1 MLNGG
6 SGTDGADRAFQP
18 CVEMMLFRLM
28 ELELELEQI
37 MLRLGAGYNGGKEE
51 IDALSYRDESSI
63 NEEGINAI
71 SIPAHLHQVL
81 LGPRTKAF
89 MANPAA
95 RPAVERTVEAN
106 DKSTI
111 CADCGASTTITGSL
125 ANTTDVVEKETIVD
139 MAESGARMKATHTCM
154 KTYFLRNR
162 TGELVTITTPALY
175 VRNIHQDLLSGKA
188 CNRAKIRIILDMD
201 QDIAGLYPLDE
212 NNQPHIEESIPFI
225 SEPTDLFL
233 LKIETMD
240 WRRFHE
246 LNGYDLW
253 HRRMMHCPNRN
264 IRESIPFT
272 KGMEKLLKYRY
283 DHNEK
288 CPGCMIG
295 KSCRQDVP
303 GPAKRADRPLGK
315 VTFDLI
321 ISTITSVEGYNAA
334 ALFVDDHTGR
344 RWLYGCKTKDEALDA
359 SKRWMAEISD
369 LRAKYPLLVV
379 MRDNAGENKS
389 KEICDYFTS
398 MEVANRF
405 STAYEQHQDGL
416 SESGVKSL
424 FLLVR
429 SAMAESG
436 LAGKYWFCAANCA
449 KDCRNAMYVDRIKN
463 SPWGLMYGE
472 KRDVS
477 KFRPFGCRAWMF
489 LNKDR
494 REKGKTAP
502 RAVEVVN
509 LGFAS
514 DLNTSSYKVLI
525 KETGQI
531 LTSNQLEFDEGF
543 FPYRK
548 EELVAKLGDMDEEI
562 DILYRASAP
571 IRWLEYDPSL
581 PLATF
586 KKVDMGSGRQLIL
599 QSPTDSNAYLKIDQ
613 ETFFKNLLATTT
625 VHEKAMLVVGPLQTR
640 IKGLPDHIDASRPP
654 KNFRDAMQRED
665 SQEWAEALDKEYM
678 GFKQRGV
685 FELVPLQKGT
695 KLMGMTTR
703 WEYKVTNGTF
713 EKRKVRLCA
722 MGNQQV
728 AGVHFNESDL
738 YAPVLK
744 AHEVRL
750 LVAIAA
756 QRGATMYKYDTS
768 QAFLYGDVDEEL
780 YARAPDWWP
789 ELVPEGHCLRLRKN
803 IYGTRQAAR
812 AWHLR
817 LSTWMEENE
826 YLPVNNEKTIFM
838 KWEGQEFIL
847 IGVFVDDF
855 SAIPTTQKLKIE
867 FETLYAKEFDMT
879 GGTPMESFLG
889 LEVEQGN
896 DGISLHLDTYI
907 QELIDEYR
915 LIHRKFIKPK
925 TVPMSPGVVLDS
937 TDCPELPDP
946 VKQKLFRSMVA
957 KVQFAAYWTRFD
969 ISYPAA
975 QLARFC
981 ASAGPSHWAALTH
994 LIGYLIHR
1002 PSLKIKYWKGV
1013 GGGLDGFADSDWGN
1027 SVSRKSTTGL
1037 VARYNRTPIL
1047 WRSRMQKTVALSS
1060 AESEYYSAS
1069 EMAVE
1074 MIYLRN
1080 LLDNMR
1086 FAAGDNTTVFEDNT
1100 ACIEWSNHIMGGR
1113 ERAKHIDIRKHFAH
1127 EAVQNGHIRLIKIPT
1142 EFQLADL
1149 LTKGLNRRK
1158 FERCLYSLLGED
1170 PPLAG
1175 GTT

>member
-1 MLNGG
+1 M
-6 SGTDGADRAFQP
+6 
-18 CVEMMLFRLM
+18 
-28 ELELELEQI
+28 
-37 MLRLGAGYNGGKEE
+37 
-51 IDALSYRDESSI
+51 
-63 NEEGINAI
+63 
-71 SIPAHLHQVL
+71 
-81 LGPRTKAF
+81 
-89 MANPAA
+89 
-95 RPAVERTVEAN
+95 
-106 DKSTI
+106 
-111 CADCGASTTITGSL
+111 
-125 ANTTDVVEKETIVD
+125 VEKETIVD

-344 RWLYGCKTKDEALDA
+344 RWLYGCKTKDEALEA

-494 REKGKTAP
+494 REKGKTTP

-509 LGFAS
+509 LGF
-514 DLNTSSYKVLI
+514 
-525 KETGQI
+525 E
-531 LTSNQLEFDEGF
+531 
-543 FPYRK
+543 
-548 EELVAKLGDMDEEI
+548 
-562 DILYRASAP
+562 
-571 IRWLEYDPSL
+571 
-581 PLATF
+581 
-586 KKVDMGSGRQLIL
+586 
-599 QSPTDSNAYLKIDQ
+599 
-613 ETFFKNLLATTT
+613 
-625 VHEKAMLVVGPLQTR
+625 
-640 IKGLPDHIDASRPP
+640 
-654 KNFRDAMQRED
+654 
-665 SQEWAEALDKEYM
+665 
-678 GFKQRGV
+678 
-685 FELVPLQKGT
+685 
-695 KLMGMTTR
+695 
-703 WEYKVTNGTF
+703 
-713 EKRKVRLCA
+713 
-722 MGNQQV
+722 
-728 AGVHFNESDL
+728 
-738 YAPVLK
+738 
-744 AHEVRL
+744 
-750 LVAIAA
+750 
-756 QRGATMYKYDTS
+756 
-768 QAFLYGDVDEEL
+768 
-780 YARAPDWWP
+780 
-789 ELVPEGHCLRLRKN
+789 
-803 IYGTRQAAR
+803 
-812 AWHLR
+812 
-817 LSTWMEENE
+817 
-826 YLPVNNEKTIFM
+826 
-838 KWEGQEFIL
+838 
-847 IGVFVDDF
+847 
-855 SAIPTTQKLKIE
+855 
-867 FETLYAKEFDMT
+867 
-879 GGTPMESFLG
+879 
-889 LEVEQGN
+889 
-896 DGISLHLDTYI
+896 
-907 QELIDEYR
+907 
-915 LIHRKFIKPK
+915 
-925 TVPMSPGVVLDS
+925 
-937 TDCPELPDP
+937 
-946 VKQKLFRSMVA
+946 
-957 KVQFAAYWTRFD
+957 
-969 ISYPAA
+969 
-975 QLARFC
+975 
-981 ASAGPSHWAALTH
+981 
-994 LIGYLIHR
+994 
-1002 PSLKIKYWKGV
+1002 
-1013 GGGLDGFADSDWGN
+1013 
-1027 SVSRKSTTGL
+1027 
-1037 VARYNRTPIL
+1037 
-1047 WRSRMQKTVALSS
+1047 
-1060 AESEYYSAS
+1060 
-1069 EMAVE
+1069 
-1074 MIYLRN
+1074 
-1080 LLDNMR
+1080 
-1086 FAAGDNTTVFEDNT
+1086 
-1100 ACIEWSNHIMGGR
+1100 
-1113 ERAKHIDIRKHFAH
+1113 
-1127 EAVQNGHIRLIKIPT
+1127 
-1142 EFQLADL
+1142 
-1149 LTKGLNRRK
+1149 
-1158 FERCLYSLLGED
+1158 
-1170 PPLAG
+1170 
-1175 GTT
+1175 